1 MSQSELSKS
10 WKETKMHE
18 GHVTERE
25 VEKFMRSRLPRL
37 SVATGAPAISSP
49 GACQKCRNPGTTS
62 DPPIE

>member
-1 MSQSELSKS
+1 
-10 WKETKMHE
+10 MHE